1 MRDPSAGRAEFGAL
15 VRMTIQCEL
24 SQGFEGR
31 MNSPLNVAPAASLIV
46 SPHDALFR
54 AVCKLPP
61 AATRIVPPGAG
72 VFAMA
77 VLKKTEGSCAGP
89 SEPPLVVVEAAE
101 TDKTSVCEE
110 LTLVASVTLAVIEK
124 VPAW

>member
-15 VRMTIQCEL
+15 VRMTIQCAL

-31 MNSPLNVAPAASLIV
+31 MNCPLNVAPAASLIV

-61 AATRIVPPGAG
+61 AATTIVAPGAG
-72 VFAMA
+72 VLAMA

-101 TDKTSVCEE
+101 TDKTSDFDAV
-110 LTLVASVTLAVIEK
+110 TFVASVTVAVIEN
-124 VPAW
+124 VPV